1 MKELLKDLHGIRRI
15 HFVGIGGAGMSPLAK
30 ILLLLGYEV
39 SGSDQGTSPI
49 IEELVRLGAHIRTDG
64 QRAENVRGADAIVV
78 STAIPY
84 DNPEVIAAWDLRIPK
99 LHRSDINA
107 ALVNEYDGIAV
118 AGSHGKTTTTSMIG
132 VTLDR
137 AGVSP
142 TVIVGG
148 EVPDLGTNA
157 KLGTSRYL
165 VSEADESD
173 GSFLKLRPHI
183 AVVTNV
189 EDDHMDHYGTMEK
202 IIEAFRTFISQID
215 ADGTAVL
222 CYENEILRRL
232 GAETDRTVISY
243 AIDAAADYRA
253 ADIET
258 CGSVISFTVFERGT
272 ALGRISLH
280 IPGRHN
286 VLNALACVAVA
297 RLAGLDFDRIADA
310 LAHFHGAKRRFQTK
324 GKERGI
330 WVVDDYAH
338 HPTEIA
344 ATLAAARQT
353 EPGRL
358 VCVFQ
363 PHRYSR
369 TQLLRAEFGGCF
381 AAADLLLL
389 TDVYAAGEAPI
400 PGISGETLMEEVARQ
415 TGQDAVYLPER
426 ADLVQYLAE
435 HVRPGD
441 LVITMGAGN
450 ILEVG
455 EELVARLKEGTAGS
469 SEGLIAV
476 VMGGPSTEAEVSR
489 RSGAAILHALHEKN
503 YPAVGIELNPAT
515 FAEEI
520 KKLRPALVFN
530 ALHGKY
536 GEDGVLQGTLDM
548 LGIPYTGSGVRAAA
562 LTMDKTSAKRIFAAE
577 GIATPRFRSF
587 YAGTDTGKIAEE
599 ILAAFS
605 LPVVVKAPEQ
615 GSSIG
620 VYIVTE
626 EDDLRSSLDEAFS
639 YGGEVLVEEFI
650 AGRELTVVVWGETG
664 HAEALPVIEITTTS
678 GRYDYESKYTPGASA
693 HLVPAPISPECTA
706 EVQELAVRAFN
717 ACGCTGVA
725 RLDVMLSETE
735 KPYAIEVNSVPGMTE
750 TSLVP
755 DATRAVGLS
764 FPDLCEKILEMAGY
778 QR

>member
-1 MKELLKDLHGIRRI
+1 MLKDLKGIHNI

-30 ILLLLGYEV
+30 ILLLLGYNV

-49 IEELVRLGAHIRTDG
+49 IEELVRLGARVSTDG

-137 AGVSP
+137 VGVSP
-142 TVIVGG
+142 TIIVGG

-157 KLGTSRYL
+157 KLGTSRWL

-173 GSFLKLRPHI
+173 GSFLKLRPHV

-202 IIEAFRTFISQID
+202 IIEAFRTFVDQV
-215 ADGTAVL
+215 AEDGTAVL
-222 CYENEILRRL
+222 CFENEILRQIAAQTKR
-232 GAETDRTVISY
+232 RVISY
-243 AIDAAADYRA
+243 AIDTEADYRA

-258 CGSVISFTVFERGT
+258 YGSIISFNVFERG
-272 ALGRISLH
+272 AEMGRVSLN

-286 VLNALACVAVA
+286 VLNALACIAVA
-297 RLAGLDFDRIADA
+297 RLAGVDFVQIRDA
-310 LAHFHGAKRRFQTK
+310 LAGFHGAKRRFQTK
-324 GKERGI
+324 GKERGV

-344 ATLAAARQT
+344 VTLTAARAT
-353 EPGRL
+353 NPTRL
-358 VCVFQ
+358 ICVFQ

-400 PGISGETLMEEVARQ
+400 PGISGETLMEEVAAA

-426 ADLVQYLAE
+426 ADLERYLAQ
-435 HVRPGD
+435 HVRAGD

-455 EELVARLKEGTAGS
+455 EALVEQLRDGTAGT
-469 SEGLIAV
+469 EQPIVV

-489 RSGAAILHALHEKN
+489 HSGGEILKALLSKG
-503 YPAVGIELNPAT
+503 YPAVGMELNPPT

-520 KKLRPALVFN
+520 QKLHPAIVFN

-536 GEDGVLQGTLDM
+536 GEDGILQGTLDM

-562 LTMDKTSAKRIFAAE
+562 LTMDKMMTKRIFLAE
-577 GIATPRFRSF
+577 GIATPRFLCIH
-587 YAGTDTGKIAEE
+587 AGERDAHTAERVRAE
-599 ILAAFS
+599 FD
-605 LPVVVKAPEQ
+605 LPLVVKAPEQ

-620 VYIVTE
+620 VYIVTRE
-626 EDDLRSSLDEAFS
+626 EDVQSAIDEAFS
-639 YGGEVLVEEFI
+639 YGDTVLVEEFI
-650 AGRELTVVVWGETG
+650 QGRELTVAVWGTPSRG
-664 HAEALPVIEITTTS
+664 KAFPIIEITTTS
-678 GRYDYESKYTPGASA
+678 GRYDYASKYTPGASR
-693 HLVPAPISPECTA
+693 HLIPAELSAECTA
-706 EVQELAVRAFN
+706 AVQEMAVRAFN
-717 ACGCTGVA
+717 ACGCAGVA
-725 RLDVMLSETE
+725 RVDVMLSDAGE
-735 KPYAIEVNSVPGMTE
+735 PYAIEVNSVPGMTAI
-750 TSLVP
+750 SLVP
-755 DATRAVGLS
+755 DAARAVGIE
-764 FPDLCEKILEMAGY
+764 FPEFCEEMLAMAGY
-778 QR
+778 RR